1 MPFPTRMQP
10 LSHPKT
16 CKSRFLWINQ
26 VHPTDT
32 CRLLTIK
39 GAPDVLIDRC
49 SKYVS
54 MDGESRT
61 LDQNTRQAIE
71 RKKDYWSSQ
80 GKRVILLARKALFKD
95 NIRSQPSSSHFE
107 SEVMDHARS
116 GLTLIGLVGIVDPPR
131 DEIPSVIRV
140 LRGAGIRIFMVSPH
154 QYQSGAILITELG
167 HRRFRFDCPS
177 NCRRMRDHH

>member
-10 LSHPKT
+10 LSHPKI

-26 VHPTDT
+26 VHLTNT

-39 GAPDVLIDRC
+39 GAPDVLIDR
-49 SKYVS
+49 
-54 MDGESRT
+54 T

-71 RKKDYWSSQ
+71 RKKDYLSSQ
-80 GKRVILLARKALFKD
+80 GKRVILLARKVLFKD

-131 DEIPSVIRV
+131 DEIPSVIRI